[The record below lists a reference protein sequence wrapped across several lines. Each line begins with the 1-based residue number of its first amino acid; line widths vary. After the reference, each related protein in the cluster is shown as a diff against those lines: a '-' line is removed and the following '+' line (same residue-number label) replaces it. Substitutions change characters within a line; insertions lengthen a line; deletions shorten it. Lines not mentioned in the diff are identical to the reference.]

1 MTRSLK
7 LAAGIVALLVA
18 TFGVIEVAG
27 ARQAR
32 PAAPVPVVSTP
43 ASEEAPS
50 SGLPLE
56 QD

>member
-27 ARQAR
+27 AHRAR
-32 PAAPVPVVSTP
+32 PAAPVPVGSAP
-43 ASEEAPS
+43 APEEAPS